1 MLAALKWSAR
11 ALDRLWPTS
20 RVDELSQPKFIHDG
34 HYKSVDSRDMLAATV
49 EFSLSIERLN
59 SHMSLEGRT

>member
-1 MLAALKWSAR
+1 MLAGLEWSAR

-20 RVDELSQPKFIHDG
+20 QVDELSQSKFIHDV
-34 HYKSVDSRDMLAATV
+34 HYKSVDSRDMLAPTV

-59 SHMSLEGRT
+59 SHMSLGGRT

>member
-1 MLAALKWSAR
+1 MLAGLEWYAR

-20 RVDELSQPKFIHDG
+20 QVDELSQPKFIRDV

-59 SHMSLEGRT
+59 SHMSPEGRT

>member
-1 MLAALKWSAR
+1 MLAGLEWSAR

-20 RVDELSQPKFIHDG
+20 QVGEVAQPKFIHDV
-34 HYKSVDSRDMLAATV
+34 HYKSIDSRDMLAATV

-59 SHMSLEGRT
+59 SHMPLEGRT